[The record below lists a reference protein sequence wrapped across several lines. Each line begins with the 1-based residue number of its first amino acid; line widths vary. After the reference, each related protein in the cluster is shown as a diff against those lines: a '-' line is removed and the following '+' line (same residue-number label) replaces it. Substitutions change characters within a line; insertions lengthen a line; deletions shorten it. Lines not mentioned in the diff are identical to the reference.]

1 MYFLAPLVL
10 AAGFSVVLYGQKL
23 IMTEAQYKIAEQ
35 TVKEVAKFYKAIK
48 AQKKAQ
54 RGVVQQF
61 QAQSAYGS
69 DIGRLAA
76 AQQYVIQKSY

>member
-10 AAGFSVVLYGQKL
+10 AAGFSVILYGQKL
-23 IMTEAQYKIAEQ
+23 IMTEDQYKIAEQ
-35 TVKEVAKFYKAIK
+35 MAKEPTKHYKDIK

-54 RGVVQQF
+54 GGVVRQF

-76 AQQYVIQKSY
+76 ASQYVILRS

>member
-10 AAGFSVVLYGQKL
+10 VAGFSFILYGQKL
-23 IMTEAQYKIAEQ
+23 IMTEDQYTIAEQ
-35 TVKEVAKFYKAIK
+35 HVKEMAKFLKDVK

-54 RGVVQQF
+54 GDVVQQF

-69 DIGRLAA
+69 DIGRLAV
-76 AQQYVIQKSY
+76 AQQYVIVRS

>member
-10 AAGFSVVLYGQKL
+10 AAGFRVVLYGQKL
-23 IMTEAQYKIAEQ
+23 IMTEDQFKIAEQ
-35 TVKEVAKFYKAIK
+35 VAKDNAKFFKDTK

-54 RGVVQQF
+54 GSVVRQF

-69 DIGRLAA
+69 DIGRLPAA
-76 AQQYVIQKSY
+76 AQYVILRS

>member
-10 AAGFSVVLYGQKL
+10 VAGFSVILYGQKL
-23 IMTEAQYKIAEQ
+23 IMTEDQYKIAEQ
-35 TVKEVAKFYKAIK
+35 TVKEIAKFYKEVK

-54 RGVVQQF
+54 GSVVRQF

-76 AQQYVIQKSY
+76 ASQYVILRS

>member
-10 AAGFSVVLYGQKL
+10 VAGFSVILYGQKL
-23 IMTEAQYKIAEQ
+23 IMTEDQYKIAEQ
-35 TVKEVAKFYKAIK
+35 VAKDIAKFLKDTK

-54 RGVVQQF
+54 GSVVRQF

-76 AQQYVIQKSY
+76 ASQYVIVRS